1 MFQKSFKISL
11 LQVCLFFLM
20 SEKINAQL
28 VISLSPVIT
37 GLSAPIDFVVAND
50 GTNRIFIPQQGGVIR
65 VYDASYNSLGNFLT
79 VAGISTGG
87 ERGLLSMA
95 FSPNYSINGFFYVYY
110 TNASGD
116 LELAR
121 YHVSA
126 NPNVAD
132 ASTKTVVL
140 TIPHPGQA
148 NHNGGKLNFGTDG
161 NLYMSTGD
169 GGGAGDVPNN
179 AQTTTVLLGKLLRI
193 AVNNNTAPPYYTI
206 PIGNPF
212 VNEVWALGLRNPF
225 RWSFDKQTNDIWI
238 GDVGQDNWEEI
249 DFTAAGTGGGVNYGW
264 RCYEGNNV
272 YNSSGCGPSSNYTF
286 PVYVYPTQNPSA
298 AVTGGRVYRGSS
310 YTGMVGYYISCDFY
324 SGNFYLL
331 NSNGAGGFN
340 TTVQTSVQTGISSFG
355 ERENGELFAVGLTSG
370 IVYSVAGT
378 IITAVGNMNAD
389 DGVKIY
395 PAYITDGNLRI
406 LITRP
411 WLQLDLISMNGN
423 IVRSRSLNHTTG
435 NILIGVSDLSKG
447 VYLVRLNNGKKTVT
461 QKIII
466 Q

>member
-1 MFQKSFKISL
+1 
-11 LQVCLFFLM
+11 
-20 SEKINAQL
+20 
-28 VISLSPVIT
+28 
-37 GLSAPIDFVVAND
+37 
-50 GTNRIFIPQQGGVIR
+50 
-65 VYDASYNSLGNFLT
+65 
-79 VAGISTGG
+79 
-87 ERGLLSMA
+87 
-95 FSPNYSINGFFYVYY
+95 
-110 TNASGD
+110 
-116 LELAR
+116 
-121 YHVSA
+121 
-126 NPNVAD
+126 
-132 ASTKTVVL
+132 
-140 TIPHPGQA
+140 
-148 NHNGGKLNFGTDG
+148 
-161 NLYMSTGD
+161 
-169 GGGAGDVPNN
+169 
-179 AQTTTVLLGKLLRI
+179 
-193 AVNNNTAPPYYTI
+193 
-206 PIGNPF
+206 
-212 VNEVWALGLRNPF
+212 
-225 RWSFDKQTNDIWI
+225 
-238 GDVGQDNWEEI
+238 
-249 DFTAAGTGGGVNYGW
+249 
-264 RCYEGNNV
+264 
-272 YNSSGCGPSSNYTF
+272 
-286 PVYVYPTQNPSA
+286 
-298 AVTGGRVYRGSS
+298 
-310 YTGMVGYYISCDFY
+310 MVGYYISCDFY

-378 IITAVGNMNAD
+378 IVTAVGNMNAD